1 MVKRKYTSRGG
12 SRGKKVKMSR
22 KTFRTGR
29 SSMIKT
35 TRTVEY
41 SPITVGASDIN
52 GALAFKLSD
61 LPNYTDFDLF
71 DEYMITGV
79 KVFFVPGY
87 SDMLDNATAGNV
99 QMPTLFTAIDFDDS
113 IAVNKDALFSNESC
127 VVHAPGMKLDRYFKP
142 LVSTTY
148 WQSAVATGFGTNK
161 ATWLDTQSSPGVSH
175 YGLKY
180 VCSPGT
186 AAAAAGL
193 KIRIFAKFYVSFRK
207 LTH

>member
-1 MVKRKYTSRGG
+1 MVKRKFTSRGG
-12 SRGKKVKMSR
+12 GRGKKMKYSR
-22 KTFRTGR
+22 KSFRTGR
-29 SSMIKT
+29 SSLMKT
-35 TRTVEY
+35 SRTVEY
-41 SPITVGASDIN
+41 SPITVGAADVT

-61 LPNYTDFDLF
+61 LPNYSDFDLF

-79 KVFFVPGY
+79 KVYFVPGY
-87 SDMLDNATAGNV
+87 SDQIADNGLGV
-99 QMPTLFTAIDFDDS
+99 IEMPTLLTAVDFDDS
-113 IAVNKDALFSNESC
+113 TAVNKDALMSNESC
-127 VVHAPGMKLDRYFKP
+127 IIHVPGTKVDRYFKP

-186 AAAAAGL
+186 ATAAAGMSV
-193 KIRIFAKFYVSFRK
+193 RIFAKFYISFRK
-207 LTH
+207 LIH